1 MLRRRRN
8 PTKAMPRDLE
18 KAVKLY
24 TDFHRF
30 EPKDINAFGEYFMIP
45 HEGVMVGPALMV
57 LYTSDKV
64 DPYSL
69 VPPDK
74 PEHYY
79 HEHKD
84 GVKVV
89 RFDAHEDEGPIK
101 KVPKRIY
108 NVGSLTRL
116 GDCDGYF
123 YLNKDDDEVF
133 AECTRNVELYA
144 TPDGKALLVIEKKC
158 HVTAAIWGGKL
169 NVEPRGIVN

>member
-1 MLRRRRN
+1 
-8 PTKAMPRDLE
+8 MPPRHPKDLE
-18 KAVKLY
+18 QAVKLY

-30 EPKDINAFGEYFMIP
+30 EPRDINTFHKDFFIP

-89 RFDAHEDEGPIK
+89 RFDAPDDEGPIK
-101 KVPKRIY
+101 KIPKRICG
-108 NVGSLTRL
+108 VGSLTRL
-116 GDCDGYF
+116 GRCDGFF
-123 YLNKDDDEVF
+123 YLNQDDEEVA
-133 AECTRNVELYA
+133 AECTGNVELYA
-144 TPDGKALLVIEKKC
+144 TPNGKALLVIDKKKD
-158 HVTAAIWGGKL
+158 VVAAIWGGKL
-169 NVEPRGIVN
+169 DVEPRGIVN